1 MDSPPLPRH
10 NQTDHQTKQIILVHG
25 PIIIGAGPS
34 GLATSA
40 CLSNR
45 GVPSLILE
53 RSDSIASLWK
63 TKTYDRLKL
72 HLPKHFCRLPL
83 LDFPENFPKYPSKN
97 EFLDYLE
104 SYASHFGIA
113 PRFNENVVNAA
124 FDTSSG
130 LWRVKT
136 LNKTEYLSKW
146 LIVATG
152 ENADAY
158 VPETPGIVKFSGGKI
173 IHASDYRSGEEF
185 RQQRVLV
192 VGCGNS
198 GMEISLDLVRHNASP
213 HLVVRN
219 TVHVLPR
226 EILGLSTFGVGMTL
240 LKCLP
245 LRLVDKFLLLMA
257 NFSFGNTDRLGI
269 HRPKTGPLELKNV
282 TGKSPVLDVG
292 AMSLIRSGKIKIM
305 EGVKEITKNGAKFMD
320 GQEKEFDS
328 IIFAT
333 GYKSNVPTWLQGSD
347 FFTKEGMPKTPFPNG
362 WRGGKGLYTVGFT
375 RRGLLGTASDAVN
388 IAGEIADQ
396 WRDEIKGPIKNM
408 CSSRFVLISKS

>member
-1 MDSPPLPRH
+1 MDSPPSPPLPRH
-10 NQTDHQTKQIILVHG
+10 QTDHQTKQIILVHG

-104 SYASHFGIA
+104 SYASHFGIV

-257 NFSFGNTDRLGI
+257 NLSFGNTDRL
-269 HRPKTGPLELKNV
+269 V
-282 TGKSPVLDVG
+282 TVL
-292 AMSLIRSGKIKIM
+292 R
-305 EGVKEITKNGAKFMD
+305 
-320 GQEKEFDS
+320 GQ
-328 IIFAT
+328 
-333 GYKSNVPTWLQGSD
+333 Q
-347 FFTKEGMPKTPFPNG
+347 
-362 WRGGKGLYTVGFT
+362 
-375 RRGLLGTASDAVN
+375 
-388 IAGEIADQ
+388 Q
-396 WRDEIKGPIKNM
+396 
-408 CSSRFVLISKS
+408 

>member
-1 MDSPPLPRH
+1 MDSCPQ
-10 NQTDHQTKQIILVHG
+10 NQTTHQTKHIILVHG

-40 CLSNR
+40 CLSSH

-53 RSDSIASLWK
+53 RSDSIASLWRS
-63 TKTYDRLKL
+63 KTYDRLKL
-72 HLPKHFCRLPL
+72 HLPKHFCKLPL
-83 LDFPENFPKYPSKN
+83 LDFPTNFPKYPSRN
-97 EFLDYLE
+97 EFLTYLE
-104 SYASHFGIA
+104 SYATHFNIV
-113 PRFNENVVNAA
+113 PRFNENVENASY
-124 FDTSSG
+124 DSSSG

-136 LNKTEYLSKW
+136 LNKLEYLSKW

-158 VPETPGIVKFSGGKI
+158 VPEIPGIVKFSGKRI
-173 IHASDYRSGEEF
+173 FHASDYKTGEEF
-185 RQQRVLV
+185 RRQRVLV

-213 HLVVRN
+213 YLVVRN

-226 EILGLSTFGVGMTL
+226 EILGLSTFGIGMTL

-245 LRLVDKFLLLMA
+245 LRVVDKFLLLMA
-257 NFSFGNTDRLGI
+257 NIYFGNTDRLGLR
-269 HRPKTGPLELKNV
+269 RPKTGPLELKNV
-282 TGKSPVLDVG
+282 TGKTPVLDVG

-305 EGVKEITKNGAKFMD
+305 EGVKEITKKGAKFMD

-333 GYKSNVPTWLQGSD
+333 GYKSNVSTWLQGSEY
-347 FFTKEGMPKTPFPNG
+347 FTKEGMPKTPFPNG
-362 WRGGKGLYTVGFT
+362 GRGGKGLYTVGFT
-375 RRGLLGTASDAVN
+375 RRGLIGTASDSVK
-388 IAGEIADQ
+388 IAGEIAQQ
-396 WRDEIKGPIKNM
+396 WIHDLNGPTKRNM
-408 CSSRFVLISKS
+408 CTSHFVLIS